1 MVAGDISRRLGNS
14 AEVLENPSARCVF
27 DAHVLRIRCYSL
39 VMQSFDKWGDA
50 SSASFDSL
58 LGR

>member
-1 MVAGDISRRLGNS
+1 
-14 AEVLENPSARCVF
+14 VF